1 MWLRPRRSGPLQI
14 LPQVIFIK
22 FRGPQALKD
31 SLLGSKEP
39 TLLCNHV
46 PSANSPGTSS
56 RSYLAV
62 LLSAVTLLAFI
73 DDLNI
78 VAVRIKHPSRIIAR
92 IVFETSLR

>member
-39 TLLCNHV
+39 TLLCNQV
-46 PSANSPGTSS
+46 GGWCRTIN
-56 RSYLAV
+56 L
-62 LLSAVTLLAFI
+62 I
-73 DDLNI
+73 
-78 VAVRIKHPSRIIAR
+78 
-92 IVFETSLR
+92 